1 MSAVKAKAEPARTP
15 AKQSEPV
22 DARPPRPVQ
31 GSVDYDALITKAMKK
46 FPKTR
51 ARLAE

>member
-1 MSAVKAKAEPARTP
+1 MSAVKVKAEPTYTP
-15 AKQSEPV
+15 PKERGPV

-31 GSVDYDALITKAMKK
+31 GPVNYDALITGAMKK